1 MSAILKLVVSIM
13 VAAAAAFITWSILQ
27 PLSEWWDRYLTKWS
41 RWMQLDLEAMHRDVP
56 RHRCRQILAYTVLF
70 MAVLGFLLNYSP
82 FFALVFAGLGLLV
95 PRWGIGFLR
104 SRRLARLSAQL
115 GEALTLV
122 SNSLRSGLSLQQ
134 GVELVVEERKHR
146 SRRSSRRS

>member
-13 VAAAAAFITWSILQ
+13 VAAAAAFIAWSILQ

-41 RWMQLDLEAMHRDVP
+41 RWMQLELEAMHRDVP

-70 MAVLGFLLNYSP
+70 MAVLGFLVNYSP

-95 PRWGIGFLR
+95 PR
-104 SRRLARLSAQL
+104 
-115 GEALTLV
+115 
-122 SNSLRSGLSLQQ
+122 
-134 GVELVVEERKHR
+134 
-146 SRRSSRRS
+146 